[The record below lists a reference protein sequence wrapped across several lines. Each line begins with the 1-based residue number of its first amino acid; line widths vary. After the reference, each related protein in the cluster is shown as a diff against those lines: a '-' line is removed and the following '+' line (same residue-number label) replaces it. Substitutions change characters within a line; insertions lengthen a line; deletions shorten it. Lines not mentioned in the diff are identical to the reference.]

1 MAMEI
6 ITKLKRDKKI
16 LITVIVILSL
26 LLSGMVVRYMI
37 LPDMEYTIEKVT
49 VVPGNLDL
57 PKRKKRE
64 IDEHNRIY
72 QKGVR
77 LFS

>member
-6 ITKLKRDKKI
+6 IKKLKRDKKI

-57 PKRKKRE
+57 PKRKKR
-64 IDEHNRIY
+64 
-72 QKGVR
+72 K
-77 LFS
+77 

>member
-57 PKRKKRE
+57 PKRKKR
-64 IDEHNRIY
+64 
-72 QKGVR
+72 K
-77 LFS
+77 

>member
-6 ITKLKRDKKI
+6 IKKLKRDKKI

-37 LPDMEYTIEKVT
+37 IPDMEYTIEKVT
-49 VVPGNLDL
+49 VVPSNLDL
-57 PKRKKRE
+57 PKRKKR
-64 IDEHNRIY
+64 NR
-72 QKGVR
+72 
-77 LFS
+77 

>member
-6 ITKLKRDKKI
+6 IKKLKRDKKI

-57 PKRKKRE
+57 PKRKKR
-64 IDEHNRIY
+64 NR
-72 QKGVR
+72 
-77 LFS
+77 

>member
-6 ITKLKRDKKI
+6 IKKLKRDKKI

-57 PKRKKRE
+57 PKRKKE

-72 QKGVR
+72 KKGVR

>member
-6 ITKLKRDKKI
+6 IKKLKRDKKI

-49 VVPGNLDL
+49 VVPSNLDL
-57 PKRKKRE
+57 PKRKKE

-72 QKGVR
+72 KKGVR

>member
-1 MAMEI
+1 MAIEI
-6 ITKLKRDKKI
+6 IKKLKRDKKI
-16 LITVIVILSL
+16 LITLIVILSL

-57 PKRKKRE
+57 PKRKKR
-64 IDEHNRIY
+64 
-72 QKGVR
+72 K
-77 LFS
+77 

>member
-6 ITKLKRDKKI
+6 IKKLKRDKKI

-49 VVPGNLDL
+49 VVPSNLDL
-57 PKRKKRE
+57 PKRKKR
-64 IDEHNRIY
+64 NR
-72 QKGVR
+72 
-77 LFS
+77 

>member
-49 VVPGNLDL
+49 VVPGHLDL
-57 PKRKKRE
+57 PKRKKR
-64 IDEHNRIY
+64 
-72 QKGVR
+72 K
-77 LFS
+77 

>member
-26 LLSGMVVRYMI
+26 LLSGLVVRYKI

-57 PKRKKRE
+57 PKRKKR
-64 IDEHNRIY
+64 
-72 QKGVR
+72 K
-77 LFS
+77 

>member
-6 ITKLKRDKKI
+6 IKKLKRDKKI
-16 LITVIVILSL
+16 LITLIVILSM

-37 LPDMEYTIEKVT
+37 FPDMEYTIEKVT

-57 PKRKKRE
+57 PKRKK
-64 IDEHNRIY
+64 
-72 QKGVR
+72 KK
-77 LFS
+77 